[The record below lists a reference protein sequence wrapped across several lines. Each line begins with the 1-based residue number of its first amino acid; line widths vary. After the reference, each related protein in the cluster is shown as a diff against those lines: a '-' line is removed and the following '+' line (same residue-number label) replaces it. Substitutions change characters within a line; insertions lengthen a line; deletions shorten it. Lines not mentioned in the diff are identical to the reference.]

1 MHEVGLMQSAL
12 ETVARIAHEHN
23 FARVLRIGLR
33 VGLLSGVV
41 PEALE
46 FAFEVLRQG
55 TVAAEAELEIE
66 IVPAQ
71 FWCEKCQTEYNLDQ
85 FEFECAHCGGPLVLR
100 GGGTELELAI
110 VEGEKTGTQNNPA
123 DVEQTGNGDG
133 SVSGRP

>member
-12 ETVARIAHEHN
+12 ETVARVAHEHN
-23 FARVLRIGLR
+23 FTRVSRIGLR

-71 FWCEKCQTEYNLDQ
+71 FWCENCQAEYNLEQ

-100 GGGTELELAI
+100 SGGTELELAI
-110 VEGEKTGTQNNPA
+110 VEGEKS
-123 DVEQTGNGDG
+123 GNTKQPG
-133 SVSGRP
+133 